1 MQRRFLDALAE
12 QGGSKATALPD
23 RFRPLARSLAGRPIL
38 VSHDAASR
46 AALRAVDRPAA
57 TLGNVVHLQ
66 RSPDSSPDTMEVL
79 AHELVHAASAPTAPR
94 FFGEPDRD
102 HEEHRAHQV
111 GRVARQASVERI
123 DPASLPLGKESVV
136 LPRIIQRTTDAPES
150 SAAASRALSGMSG
163 SGASSAVG
171 LSAASPSVQRAPSG
185 SSSTSGGPSG
195 QAIDHTAGGYTAEVF
210 GGSGGVAGMVQ
221 RAMQDNIIRRDPS
234 GGADLPSGLAADS
247 DISTSLRLNQLD
259 ELIELIERRVINEL
273 ERRGGRVRGLW

>member
-12 QGGSKATALPD
+12 QGGSKASALPD

-66 RSPDSSPDTMEVL
+66 RSPDSSPNTMEVL
-79 AHELVHAASAPTAPR
+79 AHELVHAASAPSSPR

-102 HEEHRAHQV
+102 HEEQRAHQV

-136 LPRIIQRTTDAPES
+136 LPRIIQRTTDTP
-150 SAAASRALSGMSG
+150 
-163 SGASSAVG
+163 ASSVAAG

-185 SSSTSGGPSG
+185 SSANSSSTSGGSSG
-195 QAIDHTAGGYTAEVF
+195 QAIDHTAGGYAAEVF
-210 GGSGGVAGMVQ
+210 GGSGGVSGMVQ
-221 RAMQDNIIRRDPS
+221 RAMQDNVIRRDPS